1 IAIIPDGDT
10 TTRSFTNADDAGVF
24 ITNRNIAENIYFSPN
39 RTKAPMD
46 KKAKKSDIALI
57 LFIFAD
63 LDPRDGES
71 PEQAKSRYLAAINTY
86 PLKATAVVDSGGG
99 IQVFLRLTVP
109 LGPEYTARVEAISKA
124 VMEALGAKAGT
135 QNIDRIMRLPFTVNH
150 PNEKKKREGRVA
162 CMSKLLGSMSA
173 ATRSMNFPSVYLTMA

>member
-1 IAIIPDGDT
+1 MEPDPDAAISFLRQLHPGAPWQTIIAIIPDGDT

-99 IQVFLRLTVP
+99 IQVFWRLTVP
-109 LGPEYTARVEAISKA
+109 LGPEYTARVEATPCAETPS
-124 VMEALGAKAGT
+124 
-135 QNIDRIMRLPFTVNH
+135 
-150 PNEKKKREGRVA
+150 A
-162 CMSKLLGSMSA
+162 C
-173 ATRSMNFPSVYLTMA
+173 